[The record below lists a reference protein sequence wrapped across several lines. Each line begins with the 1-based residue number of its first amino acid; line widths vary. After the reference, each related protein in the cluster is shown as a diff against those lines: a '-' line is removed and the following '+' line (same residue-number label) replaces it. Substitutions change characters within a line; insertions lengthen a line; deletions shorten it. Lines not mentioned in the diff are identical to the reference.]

1 MFFERYSFVRLHKPH
16 EPPIVMASVS
26 DGFSGSSKKRQRKS
40 RFASRSTDET
50 TRPTNDTA
58 PKDVSST
65 PQIPDSVSSLRA
77 RIAEKKALISA
88 QNGSVSMLEQTTQRD
103 GLSNS
108 DALKFP
114 NGLGDNTN
122 VISDAP
128 VPKRQKTG
136 RSRFTQATPATNV
149 SQTNVPSKSLENL
162 SRAGPP
168 LTSQTQ
174 TSQWGA
180 PSSMNSIEFMDVTAI
195 PIAPVKTVNINRK
208 AEKKQKLAAVLK
220 VSKSDLLETD
230 PLKNP
235 YFDPAL
241 PRPVRPPRPIRK
253 EMNFVPKGL
262 VAARAEKERERAIV
276 QVNRNN
282 YISKL
287 TDSATNTFELPVLP
301 PLAEDLTLHKNR
313 EVPKAEWW
321 DLPFLAQPDNFID
334 AKDDPTDNDGLLDVT
349 GLGNATDDVKGDVN
363 GVTGDV
369 NADANIELREERI
382 THYIHHPPKIT
393 PAKPQ
398 REPPAVPLMLT
409 KKEMKK
415 LRRQRRKE
423 ANQEQQEL
431 IAAGLIPPP
440 PPKVK
445 LSNIMRVLSNEASAD
460 PTKVESEVR
469 AQIEARR
476 RKHEANNEARK
487 KSGEEKREKSRE
499 KREKDREAGLMA
511 AVYRVLDVSDAT
523 NRFKV
528 IRNARQLE
536 LTGVILKF
544 NGCNVVVVEGGEK
557 GLRKYKKLMLRR
569 INWQGS
575 EQNSTDN
582 KDELDV
588 DTNLQTEYNE
598 TEQLDSSLQ
607 KHGCVLV
614 WEGVI
619 SSASFEG
626 FRFMEMRGESGCR
639 KMFREHHV
647 EHYWDLCLQAS
658 PLGNDRLG
666 VRNME

>member
-1 MFFERYSFVRLHKPH
+1 MT
-16 EPPIVMASVS
+16 SVS

-50 TRPTNDTA
+50 TRPTNDIDPT
-58 PKDVSST
+58 DLSST
-65 PQIPDSVSSLRA
+65 PQIPTSVSSLRA

-88 QNGSVSMLEQTTQRD
+88 QNGSVSKVEQTTQRD
-103 GLSNS
+103 DPANS
-108 DALKFP
+108 DAPKLP
-114 NGLGDNTN
+114 NGLNDNKN
-122 VISDAP
+122 IIPDAP

-136 RSRFTQATPATNV
+136 RSRFAQATPTTNV
-149 SQTNVPSKSLENL
+149 SQTNVPSTSFENL
-162 SRAGPP
+162 SRAGPLP
-168 LTSQTQ
+168 TSQTQ
-174 TSQWGA
+174 NSQWGA
-180 PSSMNSIEFMDVTAI
+180 PSSMNSMEFMDVTAI
-195 PIAPVKTVNINRK
+195 PVAPVKTVNINRK

-241 PRPVRPPRPIRK
+241 PQPGRPSRPIRK

-262 VAARAEKERERAIV
+262 VAARAEKERERAMV

-287 TDSATNTFELPVLP
+287 TDSDTNTFELPILP

-321 DLPFLAQPDNFID
+321 DLPFLAQPDKFID
-334 AKDDPTDNDGLLDVT
+334 IKDETSDNDGLINSNES
-349 GLGNATDDVKGDVN
+349 GNANNDENAVANSDVIGNANDDV
-363 GVTGDV
+363 
-369 NADANIELREERI
+369 NIELREERI

-423 ANQEQQEL
+423 VNQEQQEL
-431 IAAGLIPPP
+431 IAAGLLPPP

-445 LSNIMRVLSNEASAD
+445 LSNMMRVLSNEASAD

-476 RKHEANNEARK
+476 RKHEADNEARK

-499 KREKDREAGLMA
+499 KRERDREAGLMA
-511 AVYRVLDVSDAT
+511 AVYRVSDISDAT

-544 NGCNVVVVEGGEK
+544 DGCNVVVVEGGEK

-569 INWQGS
+569 IDWQGS
-575 EQNSTDN
+575 ERNSTDN

-588 DTNLQTEYNE
+588 DTNLQTEYNN
-598 TEQLDSSLQ
+598 TEQLDSSLH
-607 KHGCVLV
+607 KHGCVLI

-666 VRNME
+666 VRNMK